1 MPRNKY
7 PLVRIRSHLAAQLT
21 DDPATLA
28 EAVNTFLAERLDP
41 KEQPQTKKYNN
52 QTYVL
57 LASGLDVRP
66 GPSGNKKRWGDRFS
80 NFRVVL
86 GRDGAWAVYGLP
98 RQSIPSKASENL

>member
-28 EAVNTFLAERLDP
+28 EAVNTFLTERLAP
-41 KEQPQTKKYNN
+41 KEQPQAKKYGN

-80 NFRVVL
+80 KFRTDL
-86 GRDGAWAVYGLP
+86 GRDGAWVVYGLP
-98 RQSIPSKASENL
+98 RESMSSK